1 LLIFDHKTNYL
12 ILLITLGTFKS
23 AAIVI
28 RDEMSDE
35 NKEKL
40 CQHVVE
46 AFKNFDAT
54 DLAMLVPLLMTNVSF
69 QTVVLKKVV
78 EFITD
83 EMRMQVID

>member
-1 LLIFDHKTNYL
+1 
-12 ILLITLGTFKS
+12 
-23 AAIVI
+23 
-28 RDEMSDE
+28 MSDE
-35 NKEKL
+35 HKEKL
-40 CQHVVE
+40 CGHVVE